1 MGGPL
6 TMVLACVQYEHS
18 VQKRGGIVVE
28 NDGDMGKILK
38 NEGLMAARK
47 GFGKSFMWFFPL

>member
-1 MGGPL
+1 
-6 TMVLACVQYEHS
+6 MVLACVQYEHS
-18 VQKRGGIVVE
+18 VQKRGGIVLE

-47 GFGKSFMWFFPL
+47 GFGKSFMRFFPLWT

>member
-1 MGGPL
+1 
-6 TMVLACVQYEHS
+6 MVLACMQYEHS

-38 NEGLMAARK
+38 NEGLMAANKR
-47 GFGKSFMWFFPL
+47 FEKSFMWFYSL